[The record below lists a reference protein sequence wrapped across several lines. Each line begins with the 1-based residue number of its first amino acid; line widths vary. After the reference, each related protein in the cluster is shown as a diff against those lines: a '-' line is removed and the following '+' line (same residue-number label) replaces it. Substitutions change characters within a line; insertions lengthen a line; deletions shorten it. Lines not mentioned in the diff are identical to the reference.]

1 MKKTQKRI
9 TTLIFLLIVIF
20 LPFITLVSKKE
31 NFSELENRV
40 LSKKPEFSLENWFD
54 KSFMNDF
61 ESYVS
66 DHFLGREKWI
76 TKKIDIMEK
85 NNMHCLQKVGIVR
98 YNAFSDTGSDLC
110 FALALLDFENNAKN
124 TLNVLTKR

>member
-9 TTLIFLLIVIF
+9 TALIFMLIVIF

-66 DHFLGREKWI
+66 DHFSGREKWI
-76 TKKIDIMEK
+76 TKKK
-85 NNMHCLQKVGIVR
+85 
-98 YNAFSDTGSDLC
+98 
-110 FALALLDFENNAKN
+110 
-124 TLNVLTKR
+124 